1 VNGQVSV
8 DRLSLSWLV
17 TALGLN
23 APVDPS
29 SGTAWATVRFGQG
42 ARLFTGGQVAV
53 KAKLLDLGRG
63 LLADNAAFVLAASP
77 DGVGVRNLD
86 ATFGGGKLT
95 GSATITRQGSLASI
109 VGEGGLREV
118 PLAAVAGPIPFQ
130 ARLSGDVKFGTSA
143 ESLAGLVANLGG
155 AGEWRITNVSMPQSD
170 PGAFDRALK
179 KLLAENEPLVEGRAQ
194 AVLGEE
200 LGRGA
205 LATPAVTTS
214 MALVGGLM
222 RLSPFVIDT
231 KGATW
236 QGSVAYDFRT
246 LTIDAR
252 GTLSAK
258 AAPPDWTGAPPSIG
272 LTWRG
277 PLTAPVRDIDIGP
290 FRNGLATIVL
300 KRELEKIEAFEKAAA
315 ERQRQIEIQEAERRR
330 KAAEEAARQA
340 RLKDEADRARS
351 EAERIQNEQR
361 SQGAPTGTSP
371 FSMTPPRPPV
381 DNQPP
386 AAAQPMP

>member
-1 VNGQVSV
+1 
-8 DRLSLSWLV
+8 
-17 TALGLN
+17 
-23 APVDPS
+23 
-29 SGTAWATVRFGQG
+29 
-42 ARLFTGGQVAV
+42 
-53 KAKLLDLGRG
+53 
-63 LLADNAAFVLAASP
+63 
-77 DGVGVRNLD
+77 
-86 ATFGGGKLT
+86 
-95 GSATITRQGSLASI
+95 
-109 VGEGGLREV
+109 
-118 PLAAVAGPIPFQ
+118 
-130 ARLSGDVKFGTSA
+130 
-143 ESLAGLVANLGG
+143 
-155 AGEWRITNVSMPQSD
+155 MPQSD
-170 PGAFDRALK
+170 PGAFERALK

-200 LGRGA
+200 LGRSA

-236 QGSVAYDFRT
+236 QGAVAYDFRT

-258 AAPPDWTGAPPSIG
+258 AAPADWTGAPPSIG
-272 LTWRG
+272 LSWRG

-330 KAAEEAARQA
+330 KAAEEAARLA